1 MSIFKNILNFAS
13 IFALIIFS
21 LASFTASPVVLNAQV
36 KYPTSGDLC
45 KGADCPGGVNTAKV
59 TSSTTNQNAIFK
71 FIITIAQWLT
81 FIAGAVAALFMV
93 IGGYY
98 FISANGDEE
107 KVTKGKQTLI
117 WASIGLATAILAY
130 TIVTLIS
137 GFLAGNSL
145 GDFLGSGGGTGGG
158 GGGAPVMPGTPGF

>member
-1 MSIFKNILNFAS
+1 MSIFKKISNYITALSFLLLLIVPVFVANI
-13 IFALIIFS
+13 
-21 LASFTASPVVLNAQV
+21 PVSSQIVLPNSGNLCGTGATSNAGT
-36 KYPTSGDLC
+36 K
-45 KGADCPGGVNTAKV
+45 CPGGVDTTKV
-59 TSSTTNQNAIFK
+59 TSSTTNQNAIFG

-107 KVTKGKQTLI
+107 KVTKGKETLI

-145 GDFLGSGGGTGGG
+145 GDFLTASINTKTNPYQG
-158 GGGAPVMPGTPGF
+158 